1 MAVPARTLDALDR
14 QLRPAQSGIGS
25 GVAGAVGGA
34 AKARKPLKPATGR
47 GAGAGGAVGRRKS
60 ATGLAHEA
68 RTKRELASLDKA
80 IDKGRPNVAS
90 TVSSLGANTKGLGR
104 AFVNTVGAI
113 GEETYHDPIG
123 QAGKAVNT
131 VGEVVKGITS
141 LMALTSKGSPLVAPM
156 PKSARDDSAGEI
168 AQRMAEGTAEHYKK
182 TYGPS
187 FRGEKGA
194 YKKLRAQLREE
205 GVLLPALDVATVV
218 APTSSALG
226 AGLRTVAKG
235 SAPGGVVSRVAA
247 KTEARPG
254 LKTNALKPA
263 TPQKVRPSLVGA
275 GAAAGHDLLR
285 AGVQKAAV
293 KRAARPNAKPLPAR
307 RANLKPGEVAPIA
320 RLPANRRL
328 ALRAAELTQRGE
340 TAGRY
345 RSARHVTDRKS
356 PESIRNASKG
366 VAPELHEAALAA
378 TQLGIRD
385 SAGAKALLP
394 LRIREI
400 EEARAAATATGA
412 KGRTAATEAR
422 AAKGEIDE
430 LPQLQAYLRDPSVF
444 DKAEVRALTERL
456 AANPIGAREGLEAAR
471 AAEGRSALVG
481 KTLGVPT
488 AAERNAAAS
497 TARTEAKASA
507 KAEIKAAT
515 AERAKVRAGAER
527 VLSGARADVAALK
540 RPGVKATPAAVTRAE
555 ARLSK
560 AQTITAGKL
569 ADASDR
575 VIAARAAHAAANK
588 PLVKI
593 KETAA
598 QREAAVLAAAKA
610 VHPNLV
616 APAHIPSRLEADEI
630 TMPRSGPQ
638 FDKNP
643 LSAAK
648 RRKGIVYELGRQD
661 KQLSLVEQQV
671 SATLQRGARLE
682 AESHVLG
689 EAGIAFKTEAD
700 ARGFLHGLGYKT
712 DKEVAKAGLALH
724 KPQSGL
730 AHSDIASAR
739 TTRKTKRP
747 VKSSREGDYVRTDNV
762 FVLPKAVKR
771 ELDALGHKPSTP
783 AKILRTLAHL
793 PQTALLALNPS
804 WWQFQRVND
813 GVALAAGG
821 ALHHLPTL
829 RKVRKGLSPDA
840 REMLH
845 TMAGGSMSRQMLTPH
860 STQELGRMQ
869 RILDEAPT
877 YRDALAHERPA
888 TALLLR
894 AAHNVPTVLLR
905 SDAAITGAAREM
917 QLIHNLGIVGRK
929 MDDDVAAVSRAFGPI
944 GNAFKTGDVALAEK
958 LLTDPRYKAQLEDAA
973 ARLYKIHGNWH
984 AYTASEK
991 SARSAFAFYGFLRY
1005 ATKMALY
1012 TLPVQHPYVAG
1023 LVAQLGEMGARD
1035 AKAIIGP
1042 DLPYGLGALYNK
1054 DGTIAADLT
1063 RANPLLGPAFSIT
1076 KPEQM
1081 VSLATPLAG
1090 IALNYITGQ
1099 PTALSDSSEGYVKQY
1114 TARGNPDDHAIGGM
1128 FSETRSRI
1136 GADQLLSLLG
1146 PYREWRRFDGRPQSS
1161 DSLPWDRK
1169 PLQASGAEAQLK
1181 LDAKA
1186 RAAAGGLGGLAH
1198 NQLPLLFPG
1207 SAKNMKTQGALVTK
1221 AKREGEHKAALAKAK
1236 RNYKLNTAAGRL
1248 DRQLELL
1255 DEQLKQSS
1263 VPQLDEL
1270 DRQLKLLDA
1279 QTGG

>member
-1 MAVPARTLDALDR
+1 MAASTRTLDR
-14 QLRPAQSGIGS
+14 QLDTLEGKTPGRGLGGAIGS
-25 GVAGAVGGA
+25 A

-68 RTKRELASLDKA
+68 QTKRELASMDKA
-80 IDKGRPNVAS
+80 IAKGRPNTAS
-90 TVSSLGANTKGLGR
+90 TVASLGANTKGLGR

-156 PKSARDDSAGEI
+156 PKSDRDDSAGEI

-194 YKKLRAQLREE
+194 YKKMKKQFREE
-205 GVLLPALDVATVV
+205 GVLLPALDVATVI
-218 APTSSALG
+218 APTSAALG
-226 AGLRTVAKG
+226 AGLRTTAKAAPPG
-235 SAPGGVVSRVAA
+235 STLSRVAA
-247 KTEARPG
+247 KTESRPA
-254 LKTNALKPA
+254 LKTNPLTPA
-263 TPQKVRPSLVGA
+263 TPQKVRSSLVGA

-293 KRAARPNAKPLPAR
+293 KRSERPNAKPLKAR
-307 RANLKPGEVAPIA
+307 RANLKPGEVAPITK
-320 RLPANRRL
+320 LPANRRL
-328 ALRAAELTQRGE
+328 ALRTAELTQRGE

-345 RSARHVTDRKS
+345 RTARHVTDRKS
-356 PESIRNASKG
+356 PESIRNASKD
-366 VAPELHEAALAA
+366 VDAALHDAALTA

-385 SAGAKALLP
+385 SAGAKAMLP
-394 LRIREI
+394 LKIAEVK
-400 EEARAAATATGA
+400 AKRAAATAPGA
-412 KGRTAATEAR
+412 KGAAAATERKSAE
-422 AAKGEIDE
+422 GGVDE
-430 LPQLQAYLRDPSVF
+430 LVQLEAYLRDPKVF
-444 DKAEVRALTERL
+444 DRPEVRTLTERL
-456 AANPIGAREGLEAAR
+456 AANPVGVREGLEPAR

-481 KTLGVPT
+481 KTLGVVP
-488 AAERNAAAS
+488 AKQRNAEAA
-497 TARTEAKASA
+497 AAQTEAKVAA

-515 AERAKVRAGAER
+515 AERAKVRASAER
-527 VLSGARADVAALK
+527 VLAGARADVAALR
-540 RPGVKATPAAVTRAE
+540 RPGVKATPAALTRAE

-575 VIAARAAHAAANK
+575 VIAARAAHATANK

-616 APAHIPSRLEADEI
+616 APAHIPSRLEADGI

-671 SATLQRGARLE
+671 SASLVRGARLE

-689 EAGIAFKTEAD
+689 ESGIAFRAEAD
-700 ARGFLHGLGYKT
+700 ARGFLRGLGYTT

-724 KPQSGL
+724 SPQSGL
-730 AHSDIASAR
+730 AHADIASPR
-739 TTRKTKRP
+739 LTRKTKRP
-747 VKSSREGDYVRTDNV
+747 LKSSPEGDYVRTGDV
-762 FVLPKAVKR
+762 FVLPKSVKR
-771 ELDALGHKPSTP
+771 ELDAIGHKPSTP

-1012 TLPVQHPYVAG
+1012 TLPVQHPHVAM
-1023 LVAQLGEMGARD
+1023 LIAQLGEMGARD
-1035 AKAIIGP
+1035 AKEIIGP
-1042 DLPYGLGALYNK
+1042 DLPYGLGALYNS

-1063 RANPLLGPAFSIT
+1063 RANPLLGPAFSVT
-1076 KPEQM
+1076 KPEQL

-1114 TARGNPDDHAIGGM
+1114 TARGSPDDHNIGGL
-1128 FSETRSRI
+1128 FSETRGRI

-1146 PYREWRRFDGRPQSS
+1146 PYREWKRFDGRPQSS

-1169 PLQASGAEAQLK
+1169 PLRATTAEAQLRI
-1181 LDAKA
+1181 DAK
-1186 RAAAGGLGGLAH
+1186 RAATPKGLSGLAH

-1207 SAKNMKTQGALVTK
+1207 SSRNMKTQGALVSAGK
-1221 AKREGEHKAALAKAK
+1221 RDREGKAALAKA
-1236 RNYKLNTAAGRL
+1236 RRHYKLNTAEGRL
-1248 DRQLELL
+1248 DMQLDMLDAQLE
-1255 DEQLKQSS
+1255 QQSGDA
-1263 VPQLDEL
+1263 QLDEL
-1270 DRQLKLLDA
+1270 DRRLKLLDA